1 MQMMVKDTKSLTNQ
15 NFYKVLLYSFDEGYG
30 ERFFNMEPCNLW
42 HEDNSA
48 KLEKIQFYLQAMLR
62 FNVIVE
68 ALLERRN

>member
-42 HEDNSA
+42 HEDNAA
-48 KLEKIQFYLQAMLR
+48 KLEKIQFYL
-62 FNVIVE
+62 
-68 ALLERRN
+68 